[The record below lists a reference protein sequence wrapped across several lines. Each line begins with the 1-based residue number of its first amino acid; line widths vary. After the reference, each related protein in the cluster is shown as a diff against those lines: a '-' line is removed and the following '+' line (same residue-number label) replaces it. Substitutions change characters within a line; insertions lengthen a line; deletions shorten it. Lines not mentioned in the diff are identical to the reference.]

1 MHILVKENSV
11 KVLQVKTNLEPQFS
25 GDTIVQYN
33 SEVDARN
40 TIETA
45 VVANIWSSI
54 QGVQLVTIISAK
66 KVCIKIVNSPNIVPL
81 DSSFTNSSVR
91 KGNVFQN
98 IVSQKDTLCVGF
110 DNLLDC
116 QGTIP
121 ILLQHIFSTFSDP
134 THPVALLT

>member
-1 MHILVKENSV
+1 MHILLKENSV

-54 QGVQLVTIISAK
+54 QGVQLEIGEIQFRPFGLK
-66 KVCIKIVNSPNIVPL
+66 KVYESICKTKVQSCIWPLANSGSYDNGKHL
-81 DSSFTNSSVR
+81 
-91 KGNVFQN
+91 VFN
-98 IVSQKDTLCVGF
+98 TGCSI
-110 DNLLDC
+110 
-116 QGTIP
+116 
-121 ILLQHIFSTFSDP
+121 SDFNFG
-134 THPVALLT
+134 